1 MFRTLREQGARW
13 LLMLAMV
20 ELLILTGSL
29 LVSMPLRYWND
40 PENLALFSA
49 WIGLRAV
56 IFGTVMVTAMAAV
69 GLYHPNL
76 RQNWLGLLARQTV
89 GFVMGGVGVAIVFY
103 VFPQAYVGRSVLGIA
118 LLMSFAL
125 ISLTRGLFVR
135 LLDVDQL
142 KRRVLVFG
150 SGRRAAKIINNMR
163 RRVDR
168 RGFKV
173 VGFLGLPGEVAAV
186 PEEVLIKYSGSLAEI
201 VERLQVNEVVI
212 APEDRRGQMP
222 MQDLLTCKLRGIRI
236 TSLITFFEREQGK
249 VKLSLIDPSWLIFS
263 SGFDASP
270 LRKVSKR
277 MFDCATALIILA
289 LTWPLILL
297 TAFVIRIESGLSAP
311 ILYRQERVGEGGRNF
326 MLIKF
331 RSMRTDAEKDGVARW
346 ASEHD
351 ARVTRVGSFIRKVRL
366 DELPQLWNV
375 LRGDMSL
382 IGPRPERPEFV
393 VDLEKK
399 IKYYDLRHCVKP
411 GLAGWAQL
419 NYPYGAGE
427 KDAAEKLKYDLFYVK
442 NHTITLDLVILIQT
456 VEVVL
461 FRRGAR

>member
-13 LLMLAMV
+13 LLLLAVV
-20 ELLILTGSL
+20 EGLILTGSL
-29 LVSMPLRYWND
+29 LLSMQLRYWND
-40 PENLALFSA
+40 AESLAMYSP
-49 WIGLRAV
+49 WIELRAV
-56 IFGTVMVTAMAAV
+56 IFGVVMVTALAAV
-69 GLYHPNL
+69 GLYHPSL
-76 RQNWLGLLARQTV
+76 RQNWLGFLARQAI
-89 GFVMGGVGVAIVFY
+89 GFAGGGISIAIVFY
-103 VFPQAYVGRSVLGIA
+103 VFPQAYVGRSVIGIA
-118 LLMSFAL
+118 LVISFIL

-135 LLDVDQL
+135 LLDIEGL

-150 SGRRAAKIINNMR
+150 SGRRAAKIVYSMR

-186 PEEVLIKYSGSLAEI
+186 PEENLVEYSGSLAQI
-201 VERLQVNEVVI
+201 AERMQVNEIVI

-222 MQDLLTCKLRGIRI
+222 MNDLLLCKQRGIRI

-270 LRKVSKR
+270 LRKASKR
-277 MFDCATALIILA
+277 LFDGASTLLILA

-297 TAFVIRIESGLSAP
+297 TALAIRIESGRGAP
-311 ILYRQERVGEGGRNF
+311 ILYRQERVGAGGRTF

-331 RSMRTDAEKDGVARW
+331 RSMRTDAEGDGVARW
-346 ASEHD
+346 ASNND
-351 ARVTRVGSFIRKVRL
+351 DRVTRVGRFIRKVRL

-375 LRGDMSL
+375 VRGDMSL

-399 IKYYDLRHCVKP
+399 IQYYNLRHCVKP

-442 NHTITLDLVILIQT
+442 NHSTTLDLVILIQT

>member
-1 MFRTLREQGARW
+1 MFRTLREQGTRW
-13 LLMLAMV
+13 LLLLVVV
-20 ELLILTGSL
+20 ELLILIGSL

-40 PENLALFSA
+40 PENLALFSPG
-49 WIGLRAV
+49 IELRAA
-56 IFGTVMVTAMAAV
+56 IFGVVMVTAMAAM

-76 RQNWLGLLARQTV
+76 RQNWLGLLARQAV
-89 GFVMGGVGVAIVFY
+89 GFLMGGVCVVIVFY
-103 VFPQAYVGRSVLGIA
+103 VFPQAYVGRSVIGIA
-118 LLMSFAL
+118 MLISFPL
-125 ISLTRGLFVR
+125 ISLIRGLFVR
-135 LLDVDQL
+135 LLDIDDL
-142 KRRVLVFG
+142 KRRVFVLG
-150 SGRRAAKIINNMR
+150 SGRRAAKIVRGMR

-173 VGFLGLPGEVAAV
+173 VGFFALPGETLAV
-186 PEEVLIKYSGSLAEI
+186 PEDQLVQHPGSLAEVARRMQI
-201 VERLQVNEVVI
+201 NEIVI
-212 APEDRRGQMP
+212 AQEDRRGHMP
-222 MQDLLTCKLRGIRI
+222 MADLLICKQRGIRI
-236 TSLITFFEREQGK
+236 TSLIAFFEREQGK

-277 MFDCATALIILA
+277 LFDCSLTLVILLLA
-289 LTWPLILL
+289 WPFILL
-297 TAFVIRIESGLSAP
+297 TALAVRLESGRGAP
-311 ILYRQERVGEGGRNF
+311 ILYRQARVGEGNQNF

-331 RSMRTDAEKDGVARW
+331 RSMRTDAEQDGVARW
-346 ASEHD
+346 ASKHD
-351 ARVTRVGSFIRKVRL
+351 DRVTRVGRFIRKVRL

-382 IGPRPERPEFV
+382 VGPRPERPEFV
-393 VDLEKK
+393 VELEKK
-399 IKYYDLRHCVKP
+399 INYYDLRHCVKP

-419 NYPYGAGE
+419 NYPYGADE

-442 NHTITLDLVILIQT
+442 NQTITLDLVILIQT

>member
-13 LLMLAMV
+13 LLLLAVV
-20 ELLILTGSL
+20 ELVILTCAL
-29 LVSMPLRYWND
+29 LISMPLRYWND
-40 PENLALFSA
+40 PESLALFSP
-49 WIGLRAV
+49 WIELRAI
-56 IFGTVMVTAMAAV
+56 IFGVAMVTAIGAV

-76 RQNWLGLLARQTV
+76 RQNWLGLLARQAV
-89 GFVMGGVGVAIVFY
+89 GFVMGGIAVAIVFY
-103 VFPQAYVGRSVLGIA
+103 VFPQAYVGRSVIGIA
-118 LLMSFAL
+118 LIISFPVITL
-125 ISLTRGLFVR
+125 VRGLFARV
-135 LLDVDQL
+135 LDIDEL
-142 KRRVLVFG
+142 KRRVLVLG
-150 SGRRAAKIINNMR
+150 SGRRAAKIVHGMR

-173 VGFLGLPGEVAAV
+173 VGFLALPGEVAAV
-186 PEEVLIKYSGSLAEI
+186 PEDELVKHPGSLAEI
-201 VERLQVNEVVI
+201 AERMQVNEIVI
-212 APEDRRGQMP
+212 APEDRRGKMP
-222 MQDLLTCKLRGIRI
+222 MHDLLLCKQRGISI

-270 LRKVSKR
+270 MRKISKR
-277 MFDCATALIILA
+277 LFDCTTTLLILA
-289 LTWPLILL
+289 LTWPMIVL
-297 TAFVIRIESGLSAP
+297 TALAIWIESDTGAP
-311 ILYRQERVGEGGRNF
+311 ILYRQERVGEDGRTF
-326 MLIKF
+326 KLIKF
-331 RSMRTDAEKDGVARW
+331 RSMRTDAEQDGVARW
-346 ASEHD
+346 ASQHD
-351 ARVTRVGSFIRKVRL
+351 DRVTRVGRFIRKVRL

-375 LRGDMSL
+375 VRGDMSL

-393 VDLEKK
+393 VELEKK
-399 IKYYDLRHCVKP
+399 IKYYELRHCVKP

-442 NHTITLDLVILIQT
+442 NHTLTLDLVILIQT

>member
-13 LLMLAMV
+13 LSLLAVV
-20 ELLILTGSL
+20 ELLILIGSL
-29 LVSMPLRYWND
+29 LVSMQLRYWND
-40 PENLALFSA
+40 PESLALFSPG
-49 WIGLRAV
+49 IELRAL
-56 IFGTVMVTAMAAV
+56 IFGVAMVAAMAAV

-76 RQNWLGLLARQTV
+76 RENWLGWLARQAI
-89 GFVMGGVGVAIVFY
+89 GFAGGGIVVAIVFY
-103 VFPQAYVGRSVLGIA
+103 VFPQAYVGRSVIGIA
-118 LLMSFAL
+118 LLISFLA
-125 ISLTRGLFVR
+125 ISLTRSLFVR
-135 LLDVDQL
+135 LLDIEDL

-150 SGRRAAKIINNMR
+150 SGRRAAKIVHSMR

-173 VGFLGLPGEVAAV
+173 VGFFGLPDEVSAV
-186 PEEVLIKYSGSLAEI
+186 PEDRLVQHSGSLAEI
-201 VERLQVNEVVI
+201 AEQMQVNEIVV

-222 MQDLLTCKLRGIRI
+222 MQDLLLCKQRGIRI
-236 TSLITFFEREQGK
+236 TSLIEFFEREQGK

-263 SGFDASP
+263 TGFDASP

-277 MFDCATALIILA
+277 LFDCALTLIILV

-297 TAFVIRIESGLSAP
+297 TALAVRIESGAGAP
-311 ILYRQERVGEGGRNF
+311 ILYRQERVGEAGRTF

-331 RSMRTDAEKDGVARW
+331 RSMRTDAEQDGVARW
-346 ASEHD
+346 ASTD
-351 ARVTRVGSFIRKVRL
+351 DDRVTRVGRFIRKVRL

-393 VDLEKK
+393 VELEKK
-399 IKYYDLRHCVKP
+399 IKYYELRHCVKP

-442 NHTITLDLVILIQT
+442 NHTLTLDLIILIQT
-456 VEVVL
+456 FEVVL

>member
-13 LLMLAMV
+13 LLLLALL
-20 ELLILTGSL
+20 ELLILISSL
-29 LVSMPLRYWND
+29 LFALPLRYRND
-40 PENLALFSA
+40 PESLALFSL
-49 WIGLRAV
+49 GLEVRAV
-56 IFGTVMVTAMAAV
+56 VFGVVMVTAMAAM

-76 RQNWLGLLARQTV
+76 RQNWLGLLARLAV
-89 GFVMGGVGVAIVFY
+89 GFLMGGVCVAIVFY
-103 VFPQAYVGRSVLGIA
+103 VFPQAYIGRSVIGIA
-118 LLMSFAL
+118 LLISFPLIAL
-125 ISLTRGLFVR
+125 FRGLFVR
-135 LLDVDQL
+135 VLDIDDL
-142 KRRVLVFG
+142 KRRVLVLG
-150 SGRRAAKIINNMR
+150 SGRRAAKIVRSMR

-173 VGFLGLPGEVAAV
+173 VGFFVLPGETVVV
-186 PEEVLIKYSGSLAEI
+186 PEELLVTQPGSLAEVAARMQI
-201 VERLQVNEVVI
+201 NEIVI
-212 APEDRRGQMP
+212 APEDKRDRMP
-222 MQDLLTCKLRGIRI
+222 MQELLICKQRGISI
-236 TSLITFFEREQGK
+236 TSLIAFFEREQGK

-277 MFDCATALIILA
+277 LFDCTLSLIILT
-289 LTWPLILL
+289 LSWPLILL
-297 TAFVIRIESGLSAP
+297 TALAVWLESGPGAP
-311 ILYRQERVGEGGRNF
+311 VLYRQSRVGEGGRNF

-331 RSMRTDAEKDGVARW
+331 RSMRTDAEQDGVARW
-346 ASEHD
+346 ASKD
-351 ARVTRVGSFIRKVRL
+351 DDRVTRVGRFIRKVRL

-393 VDLEKK
+393 AELGKK
-399 IKYYDLRHCVKP
+399 ISYYDLRHCVKP

-427 KDAAEKLKYDLFYVK
+427 KDAAEKLKYDLYYVK
-442 NHTITLDLVILIQT
+442 NHSITLDLVILIQT